1 MTSRLARLSIL
12 LSCAAL
18 LAAAPPAAPAP
29 PPAPSPPTLAI
40 GDGAISGRHLEPYS
54 NAWMFSVRRP
64 DGQQVDQGIWSD
76 VLRRREIGG
85 RSLLERVQGMT
96 YGNGLMSATINRFD
110 PDTLAPVT
118 SEQHTPDGRVVKR
131 SFAGRHVSSRITPSP
146 GAPEQIH
153 EADMPVPV
161 YDFNGGMYGML
172 LAAQP
177 LRLGYHGVL
186 PAIAEFTDDYDTVP
200 FRVVR
205 RERVRAGYLG
215 PTETWVVEVG
225 EPTAMTFWIS
235 ERPPYIIR
243 LVLPMGGSDASFEMI
258 G

>member
-1 MTSRLARLSIL
+1 MASALHRLLIL
-12 LSCAAL
+12 LPSAL
-18 LAAAPPAAPAP
+18 AIGAAPAP
-29 PPAPSPPTLAI
+29 TPALRQPTLAV
-40 GDGAISGRHLEPYS
+40 GDGAISGRRLTPYA

-64 DGQQVDQGIWSD
+64 DGQQIDQGIWTD
-76 VLRRREIGG
+76 VLRRREMGG
-85 RSLLERVQGMT
+85 RSLWERVQGMT
-96 YGNGLMSATINRFD
+96 YNNGLMSSTINRFD

-118 SEQHTPDGRVVKR
+118 AEQHTPDGRVVRR

-146 GAPEQIH
+146 GAPEQVH

-177 LRLGYHGVL
+177 LRLGYRGVL

-200 FRVVR
+200 FRVVG

-215 PTETWVVEVG
+215 PTDTWVVAVG

-235 ERPPYIIR
+235 ERAPYIIR
-243 LVLPMGGSDASFEMI
+243 LILPMSGSEARFDMI